1 MKKIYIE
8 PINYVLKLEN
18 PIDKIYIDN
27 QVIYRTIS
35 LKLSDNFI
43 LSINNNNA
51 DLEKNTLII
60 YNPFELNINDP
71 KLIKALYKKLE
82 LKILSPLN
90 ETFNSIETKLFEFIN
105 ELTFDEMPLDFEKEI
120 DLKKLFSCLGI
131 LYYESEDYLE
141 RLVNYIK
148 VYNDVFKNSFI
159 ISFGLTNLLKED
171 EEQLLTRE
179 LKLLNINLVDI
190 IFCQKNKQNTLYI
203 DDDWCI
209 I

>member
-120 DLKKLFSCLGI
+120 DVKKLFSCLGI